1 MVNRVTLIGRLGA
14 DPEIKITQEGKTIAR
29 FSIATDESYL
39 DNDGNKIEITE
50 WHRIVVFGKL
60 AEIVKEYFE
69 KGRLCFIEGKL
80 RTRQWEDK
88 KGNKKWTTEVIA
100 KNIRLLDKKVKENS
114 TNEEEKEN
122 LEELEDD
129 CPF

>member
-100 KNIRLLDKKVKENS
+100 KNIRLLDKKIKENS
-114 TNEEEKEN
+114 NEDEKEN
-122 LEELEDD
+122 LEEINEDD

>member
-100 KNIRLLDKKVKENS
+100 KNIRLLDKKIKENS
-114 TNEEEKEN
+114 NEGEKEN
-122 LEELEDD
+122 LEEINEDD